1 MAENQTPNC
10 CDNAGNDQK
19 CCCRADSLPGKP
31 APFRWITGFWETPIG
46 LVPQV
51 STRLGWQDRL
61 GAWKARWAV
70 GRMNYRITPG
80 LYAVGVPDKSSVV
93 LVSANYKMSFDRLRQ
108 ELNGI
113 NAWIMVIDTK
123 GINVWCAAG
132 KGTFGTAEI
141 VRRVAQ
147 VRLAEV
153 VDHRKLILPQLGAP
167 GVSAHEVKRLS
178 GFQVVYGPVRAVD
191 LSAFLQAGQ
200 KAIPEMRTVNFGFWD
215 RLVLAPVELS
225 GVIKPALIGLA
236 VLFLMQLPGNHNAP
250 FLQLIVATL
259 IGFIPYLG
267 AILAG
272 TVFVPAL
279 LPWIPGRSFAW
290 KGWLFGL
297 LWTAVYIWL
306 SIPLISWGGAM
317 TYFLLLPAISSF
329 LAMGFTGSS
338 TYTSLS
344 GVVKEM
350 GIALLAVI
358 TSAGLGMVFLIVQ
371 LFVSF

>member
-1 MAENQTPNC
+1 MADSQTPNC
-10 CDNAGNDQK
+10 CGNAGNGQE
-19 CCCRADSLPGKP
+19 CCRPADSLPGKP
-31 APFRWITGFWETPIG
+31 NLTGWMTGFLETPIG

-51 STRLGWQDRL
+51 TTRLGWQDHR
-61 GAWKARWAV
+61 GAWKARWAL
-70 GRMNYRITPG
+70 GRMNYRIAPG
-80 LYAVGVPDKSSVV
+80 LYAVGVPDENSVV

-108 ELNGI
+108 ELSGI

-132 KGTFGTAEI
+132 KGTFGTEEI
-141 VRRVAQ
+141 VKRVAQ
-147 VRLAEV
+147 VRLVEV
-153 VDHRKLILPQLGAP
+153 VAHRKLIVPQLGAP
-167 GVSAHEVKRLS
+167 GVSAHEVKRQS

-191 LSAFLQAGQ
+191 LPAFLQAGQ
-200 KAIPEMRTVNFGFWD
+200 KATLEMRTVNFGFWD

-225 GVIKPALIGLA
+225 GVVKPALIGLA
-236 VLFLMQLPGNHNAP
+236 VLFLIQLLGNYNAP
-250 FLQLIVATL
+250 FLQLMGATL

-272 TVFVPAL
+272 AVLVPAL

-290 KGWLFGL
+290 KGWLLGL
-297 LWTAVYIWL
+297 LWTAFYIWF
-306 SIPLISWGGAM
+306 SIPQNGWGGAVI
-317 TYFLLLPAISSF
+317 YFLLLPAISSF

-350 GIALLAVI
+350 GIALPAMI
-358 TSAGLGMVFLIVQ
+358 ISAGLGIVFLIVR
-371 LFVSF
+371 LFVAF

>member
-1 MAENQTPNC
+1 MAESQIPNY
-10 CDNAGNDQK
+10 CDNAGNGEK
-19 CCCRADSLPGKP
+19 CCCPAGGLPRKP
-31 APFRWITGFWETPIG
+31 APFGWITGFLETPIG

-51 STRLGWQDRL
+51 PTRLGWPERF

-70 GRMNYRITPG
+70 GRMNYRIAPG
-80 LYAVGVPDKSSVV
+80 LYAVGVPDNNSIV

-108 ELNGI
+108 ELGGI
-113 NAWIMVIDTK
+113 DAWIMVIDTK

-132 KGTFGTAEI
+132 KGTFGTEEI
-141 VRRVAQ
+141 VRRTAQ

-153 VDHRKLILPQLGAP
+153 VEHRRLILPQLGAP
-167 GVSAHEVKRLS
+167 GVSAHKVKQLS
-178 GFQVVYGPVRAVD
+178 GFQVVYGPVRAED
-191 LSAFLQAGQ
+191 LPVFLQAGQ
-200 KAIPEMRTVNFGFWD
+200 KATPKMRTVNFGFWD
-215 RLVLAPVELS
+215 RLVLTPVELS

-236 VLFLMQLPGNHNAP
+236 LLFLIQLLGNHSAP
-250 FLQLIVATL
+250 FFQLIGATL
-259 IGFIPYLG
+259 IEFIPYLG

-272 TVFVPAL
+272 TVLVPAL

-290 KGWLFGL
+290 KGCFLGL
-297 LWTAVYIWL
+297 LWTAVYICL
-306 SIPLISWGGAM
+306 SIPLISWGGAV

-350 GIALLAVI
+350 GVALPAIIVSTVLGIVFLAVR
-358 TSAGLGMVFLIVQ
+358 
-371 LFVSF
+371 LFIAF